1 MKVNPLDL
9 KAQYKTIRDEIL
21 KAVQKVCDSQWCV
34 LGENVSG
41 LEAEV
46 AAFTN
51 SPHGIGV
58 ASGTDALLLS
68 LMAMGVG
75 PGDSVITT
83 PYTFFSTAGSIAR
96 LGAKTIFVDIDP
108 LTYNI
113 NPGALSAELD
123 KRVKAGEKVKAI
135 IPVHLYGQCADMGP
149 IMATARKHGAR
160 VVEDACQ
167 AIGATHKGKQ
177 AGSIG
182 DTGCFSFYPS
192 KNIGGLGDGGM
203 VTARTKKTAELVR
216 MLRVHGC
223 KDRYYHKYVGI
234 NSRLDEIQAAAL
246 RVKLKYIEDW
256 TAAREACAALYEG
269 LFEKAGLTDIVRLPA
284 ATPGSRHVYNQ
295 YVVSVEKKRDALKD
309 YLAKEGVGSAIYYP
323 VPLHLQ
329 ECFKELGYRK
339 GSMPVSER
347 AAKETLALP
356 IYPELS
362 AAKQRYVVK
371 SVAAFFSKAG

>member
-1 MKVNPLDL
+1 M
-9 KAQYKTIRDEIL
+9 
-21 KAVQKVCDSQWCV
+21 

-46 AAFTN
+46 AALTN

-68 LMAMGVG
+68 LMALGVE

-96 LGAKTIFVDIDP
+96 LGAKTVFVDIDP
-108 LTYNI
+108 VSYNI
-113 NPGALSAELD
+113 DTDLLATELD
-123 KRVKAGEKVKAI
+123 KRVSAGEKVKAI
-135 IPVHLYGQCADMGP
+135 IPVHLYGQCADMDP
-149 IMATARKHGAR
+149 IMKAAQKHGVG

-167 AIGATHKGKQ
+167 AIGATYKGKQ

-203 VTARTKKTAELVR
+203 VTARTKKVAELIR

-246 RVKLKYIEDW
+246 RVKLKYIEEW
-256 TAAREACAALYEG
+256 TAAREACAALYEK
-269 LFEKAGLTDIVRLPA
+269 LFEEAGLTDFVRLPA

-295 YVVSVEKKRDALKD
+295 YVISVANKRDALKD
-309 YLAKEGVGSAIYYP
+309 FLAEEGVGSAIYYP

-329 ECFKELGYRK
+329 ECFKELGYKR
-339 GSMPVSER
+339 GDMPVSER
-347 AAKETLALP
+347 ASKETLALP

-362 AAKQRYVVK
+362 AAKERHVVK
-371 SVAAFFSKAG
+371 SISTFFSKAG

>member
-9 KAQYKTIRDEIL
+9 KAQYKTIREEIL

-68 LMAMGVG
+68 LMALGVG

-96 LGAKTIFVDIDP
+96 LGAKTVFVDIDP
-108 LTYNI
+108 VTYNI
-113 NPGALSAELD
+113 NTEALSGELF
-123 KRVKAGEKVKAI
+123 KRVSAGEKVKAI
-135 IPVHLYGQCADMGP
+135 IPVHLYGQSADMGP
-149 IMATARKHGAR
+149 IMKAAKKHGVG

-167 AIGATHKGKQ
+167 AIGATYKGKQ
-177 AGSIG
+177 VGSIG

-246 RVKLKYIEDW
+246 RVKFKYIEEW
-256 TAAREACAALYEG
+256 TSAREACAALYEG
-269 LFEKAGLTDIVRLPA
+269 LFEKAGLTELVRLPL
-284 ATPGSRHVYNQ
+284 ATPGNRHVYNQ
-295 YVVSVEKKRDALKD
+295 YVISVKKRDALKD
-309 YLAKEGVGSAIYYP
+309 YLAEEGVGTAIYYP

-329 ECFKELGYRK
+329 ECFKELGYKR
-339 GSMPVSER
+339 GDMPVSER
-347 AAKETLALP
+347 AARETLALP

-362 AAKQRYVVK
+362 AAKQRHVVK
-371 SVAAFFSKAG
+371 SISAFFSKAG